1 MSPRSLRMLSLLG
14 GALLVALG
22 LAWSLQGAG
31 LLLGSVMSGQ
41 REWLVAGLVVILI
54 GLRLIRGG
62 LSSTP

>member
-1 MSPRSLRMLSLLG
+1 MSPRSLRMLSLLS

-31 LLLGSVMSGQ
+31 LLLGSVMSDQ
-41 REWLVAGLVVILI
+41 HEWLVADLVIILI
-54 GLRLIRGG
+54 GLRLIRSG